1 MRKWPTFK
9 DWLNL
14 LQATSLIVG
23 IFFVGFQIRS
33 QSEALRIQTK
43 TMQNNQKINSA
54 TFVLKISDELNN
66 QKYKKIMC
74 TIEDHK
80 SNYKLLHGEFSE
92 RLLDEYICNFET
104 LGNLLQD
111 NIVTEKMAYNE
122 LGYDLEKA
130 WCNKDVQKFI
140 ADARKADK
148 NISGPNAFYVG
159 FERLAKYSLSRD
171 KKTCSDIDE
180 E

>member
-1 MRKWPTFK
+1 MIKWALK

-23 IFFVGFQIRS
+23 IFFVGFQIKY

-43 TMQNNQKINSA
+43 TIQDNQKLNSA
-54 TFVLKISDELNN
+54 TFVLKISDELDKP
-66 QKYKKIMC
+66 KYVKIMSA
-74 TIEDHK
+74 IEDHK
-80 SNYKLLHGEFSE
+80 SNYKILHGNFSE
-92 RLLDEYICNFET
+92 RLLDEYICTFET

-111 NIVTEKMAYNE
+111 NIITEEMAYNE

-140 ADARKADK
+140 AGARKADK

-171 KKTCSDIDE
+171 KKSCSDIDDE
-180 E
+180 

>member
-1 MRKWPTFK
+1 MRKWAFK

-14 LQATSLIVG
+14 LEATSLIVG
-23 IFFVGFQIRS
+23 IFFIGFQIKS

-43 TMQNNQKINSA
+43 TMQDNQKINSA
-54 TFVLKISDELNN
+54 TFVLKVSDELNKP
-66 QKYKKIMC
+66 KYEKIMSA
-74 TIEDHK
+74 IEDHK
-80 SNYKLLHGEFSE
+80 SNYKLLHGRFSE
-92 RLLDEYICNFET
+92 RLLDEYICTFET

-111 NIVTEKMAYNE
+111 NIVTEEMAYNE

-140 ADARKADK
+140 MNARKADK
-148 NISGPNAFYVG
+148 NTSGPNAFYVG

-171 KKTCSDIDE
+171 KKTCSDME
-180 E
+180 EE